1 MAITGR
7 EQRRAASADASAD
20 AGHGAEVNAG
30 TVDARSASGV
40 VRRSPRAV
48 WWRTYL
54 HHLRLL
60 RAAAVAWIAG
70 LAGITWGVAATFDLR
85 HGSEEEL
92 AALAEMEGIPA
103 FEALVGRYVEPA
115 TVEGLT
121 LSRWGWFGIL
131 AAVWG
136 MLAGARL
143 LRGAEEAGHVEPLRA
158 GPIGPRGHLT
168 TALAAL
174 YTTHLVFLVAIGVG
188 HTAGGMDPATSWA
201 TGGAMALLTACFAT
215 ASALTSQL
223 VTSRR
228 RAVGIVGIAMGA
240 SLGIRVLAAG
250 SATPDWVWW
259 ATPFGWIG
267 FLHEIDQARGRVFLA
282 FGLLLAV
289 LLVAAVVTADRD
301 LHGAVLTTDDEGV
314 GRRTARPVGG
324 QLGLAVR
331 LTAGPARTWGLI
343 VAVVALTFGLMARD
357 FAEVAAELPATVA
370 VAEQMGIVGLDT
382 PAGIIAWTLSLFVG
396 LLVAVFV
403 AGQVAAIREEE
414 ASWRIEH
421 LLARPVGRVRWL
433 VTRLVVVAVA
443 AAAIAVTGGIIAWFA
458 TVMVDVPITFVD
470 GVLAGVNLIP
480 LAWLILGIGVAL
492 FAFVPRLAGP
502 VTYGLVVVAFALDFV
517 GGLLDLPEWVLELSP
532 FRHLASV
539 PAVDLDVPAALI
551 MLAIGLVGAA
561 LGTLVFRRRDLQEA

>member
-1 MAITGR
+1 MATTTR
-7 EQRRAASADASAD
+7 ERQRAVDPGEVAARIPD
-20 AGHGAEVNAG
+20 
-30 TVDARSASGV
+30 GV
-40 VRRSPRAV
+40 VARSPRTV
-48 WWRTYL
+48 WWRIYL

-60 RAAAVAWIAG
+60 RAAAIAWIAG

-92 AALAEMEGIPA
+92 AALGEMEGIPA

-158 GPIGPRGHLT
+158 GAIGPRGHLAA
-168 TALAAL
+168 ALAAL
-174 YTTHLVFLVAIGVG
+174 YTTHLAFLVAIGVG
-188 HTAGGMDPATSWA
+188 HSAGGMDPATSWA

-282 FGLLLAV
+282 FGLLLV
-289 LLVAAVVTADRD
+289 GLLVAAVATANRD
-301 LHGAVLTTDDEGV
+301 LEAGVIGSHGEAAV
-314 GRRTARPVGG
+314 RRRAGPVGG

-343 VAVVALTFGLMARD
+343 VGLVALAFGLMARD

-421 LLARPVGRVRWL
+421 LLARPLGRRRWL
-433 VTRLVVVAVA
+433 VTRTVVVAVA
-443 AAAIAVTGGIIAWFA
+443 AAMIAVAGGVIAWFA
-458 TVMVDVPITFVD
+458 TVLVDVPITFLD
-470 GVLAGVNLIP
+470 GVLAGANLIP
-480 LAWLILGIGVAL
+480 LAWLVLGIGIAL
-492 FAFVPRLAGP
+492 FGLLPRLAGP
-502 VTYGLVVVAFALDFV
+502 LTYGLVVVAFALDFV

-539 PAVDLDVPAALI
+539 PAVDLDVTAALV
-551 MLAIGLVGAA
+551 MVAIGLAGAA

>member
-1 MAITGR
+1 MATTTR
-7 EQRRAASADASAD
+7 ERQRAAET
-20 AGHGAEVNAG
+20 GAVA
-30 TVDARSASGV
+30 ARVPDGV
-40 VRRSPRAV
+40 VARSPRAV

-54 HHLRLL
+54 HNLRLL
-60 RAAAVAWIAG
+60 RGAAIAWIAG

-85 HGSEEEL
+85 HGSEAEL
-92 AALAEMEGIPA
+92 AALGDMEGIPA

-158 GPIGPRGHLT
+158 GAIGPRGHLAA
-168 TALAAL
+168 ALAAL
-174 YTTHLVFLVAIGVG
+174 FTTHLVFLIAIGVG

-215 ASALTSQL
+215 AAALTSQL

-228 RAVGIVGIAMGA
+228 RAVGIVGIAMGV

-267 FLHEIDQARGRVFLA
+267 FLHEIDQARGWVFLA
-282 FGLLLAV
+282 FGLLLTV
-289 LLVAAVVTADRD
+289 LLVAAVATADRD
-301 LHGAVLTTDDEGV
+301 LHGGLVGSDAEVAR
-314 GRRTARPVGG
+314 GRRARPVGG

-331 LTAGPARTWGLI
+331 LTAAPARTWGLI
-343 VAVVALTFGLMARD
+343 VGLVALTFGLMARD

-403 AGQVAAIREEE
+403 AGQVAAIRDEE
-414 ASWRIEH
+414 ATWRIEH

-433 VTRLVVVAVA
+433 TTRLAVVAVA
-443 AAAIAVTGGIIAWFA
+443 AAAIAVTGGVIAWLA
-458 TVMVDVPITFVD
+458 TVLVDVPIGFLD

-480 LAWLILGIGVAL
+480 LAWLVLGIGVAL
-492 FAFVPRLAGP
+492 FGVLPRLAGA

-532 FRHLASV
+532 FRHLAAV
-539 PAVDLDVPAALI
+539 PAVDLDVTAALVMVAI
-551 MLAIGLVGAA
+551 GVVGAAIGLA
-561 LGTLVFRRRDLQEA
+561 VFRRRDLQEA

>member
-1 MAITGR
+1 MATTTR
-7 EQRRAASADASAD
+7 ERHRAA
-20 AGHGAEVNAG
+20 GAG
-30 TVDARSASGV
+30 TGATGARSASGV
-40 VRRSPRAV
+40 VRRPPRAV

-60 RAAAVAWIAG
+60 RAAAIAWIAG

-92 AALAEMEGIPA
+92 AALGEMEGIPA

-158 GPIGPRGHLT
+158 GAIGPRGHLT
-168 TALAAL
+168 AALAAL
-174 YTTHLVFLVAIGVG
+174 YTTHFVFLVAIGVG

-240 SLGIRVLAAG
+240 SLGVRVLAAG

-289 LLVAAVVTADRD
+289 LLVATLATANRD
-301 LHGAVLTTDDEGV
+301 LHGGVIGSDDEAV
-314 GRRTARPVGG
+314 ARRRAGPVGG

-331 LTAGPARTWGLI
+331 LTAGPARTWGL
-343 VAVVALTFGLMARD
+343 VVALVALVFGLMARD

-396 LLVAVFV
+396 LLVSVFV
-403 AGQVAAIREEE
+403 AGQVTAIREEE

-433 VTRLVVVAVA
+433 VSRLVVVGVA
-443 AAAIAVTGGIIAWFA
+443 AAAIAVAGGIIAWFA
-458 TVMVDVPITFVD
+458 TVLVDVPIAFVE

-480 LAWLILGIGVAL
+480 LAWLVLGVGVAL
-492 FAFVPRLAGP
+492 FALLPRLAGP
-502 VTYGLVVVAFALDFV
+502 LTYGLVVVAFALDFV

-539 PAVDLDVPAALI
+539 PAVDLDVTAALV
-551 MLAIGLVGAA
+551 MLAIGFAGVAVGVA
-561 LGTLVFRRRDLQEA
+561 VFRRRDLQEA

>member
-1 MAITGR
+1 MATTTR
-7 EQRRAASADASAD
+7 ERQRAAET
-20 AGHGAEVNAG
+20 GAVA
-30 TVDARSASGV
+30 ARVPDGV
-40 VRRSPRAV
+40 VARSPRAV

-54 HHLRLL
+54 HNLRLL
-60 RAAAVAWIAG
+60 RGAAIAWIAG

-85 HGSEEEL
+85 HGSEAEL
-92 AALAEMEGIPA
+92 AALGEMEGIPA

-158 GPIGPRGHLT
+158 GAIGPRGHLT
-168 TALAAL
+168 AALAAL
-174 YTTHLVFLVAIGVG
+174 FTTHLVFLIAIGVG

-215 ASALTSQL
+215 AAALTSQL

-228 RAVGIVGIAMGA
+228 RAVGIVGIAMGV

-267 FLHEIDQARGRVFLA
+267 FLHEIDQARGWVFLA
-282 FGLLLAV
+282 FGLLLTV
-289 LLVAAVVTADRD
+289 LLVAAVATADRD
-301 LHGAVLTTDDEGV
+301 LHGGLVGSDAEVAR
-314 GRRTARPVGG
+314 GRRARPVGG

-331 LTAGPARTWGLI
+331 LTAAPARTWGLI
-343 VAVVALTFGLMARD
+343 VGLVALTFGLMARD

-403 AGQVAAIREEE
+403 AGQVAAIRDEE
-414 ASWRIEH
+414 ATWRIEH

-433 VTRLVVVAVA
+433 TTRLAVVAVA
-443 AAAIAVTGGIIAWFA
+443 AAAIAVTGGVIAWLA
-458 TVMVDVPITFVD
+458 TVLVDVPIGFLD

-480 LAWLILGIGVAL
+480 LAWLVLGIGVAL
-492 FAFVPRLAGP
+492 FGVLPRLAGA

-532 FRHLASV
+532 FRHLAAV
-539 PAVDLDVPAALI
+539 PAVDLDVTAALVMVAI
-551 MLAIGLVGAA
+551 GVVGAAIGLA
-561 LGTLVFRRRDLQEA
+561 VFRRRDLQEA